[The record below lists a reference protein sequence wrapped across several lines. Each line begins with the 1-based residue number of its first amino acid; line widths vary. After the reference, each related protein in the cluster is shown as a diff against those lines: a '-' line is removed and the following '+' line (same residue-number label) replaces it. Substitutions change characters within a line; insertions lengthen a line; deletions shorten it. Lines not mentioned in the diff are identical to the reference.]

1 LQRARRE
8 NDVRNRIFFKLMAA
22 FLVVII
28 AAAVTFDV
36 TIGGAWEASL
46 RREIQRNLTQ
56 KTELIAHRV
65 ETDRSGQSLSNIAAQ
80 EGQAAGARVTVID
93 SAGKVLADS
102 EVDSGEMESTG
113 SRPEFKAAL
122 SGKVGSSERHSAT
135 IGTPFLYVAV
145 PISGGAVRL
154 AYPLSDVEAVSAQVR
169 RSLASASA
177 LAFLIALLVAMFAS
191 RWSARR
197 LERIVEVAAR
207 IAEGDLQARIHET
220 SQDEIGRVASAI
232 DKTARRV
239 EHSFAALQSSQRQLE
254 TLLNSMQDAV
264 IAVSADGLV
273 QWANRPMNRLIPHGT
288 RLQQPVVETIRDPDF
303 LATVKEAT
311 ASRDVKT
318 ARATSIVPGR
328 AFDVTAAP
336 LPDGGAVTV
345 LRDLTETE
353 RVEKT
358 RRDFIANVSHELR
371 TPLTSIHGYAETLLD
386 STPENGA
393 PTREFLEIIRKNSSR
408 MSRLTEDLLTL
419 ARVESGE
426 TRFDAESVPPLELLH
441 DAEENFREIARNHGI
456 ELHIQD
462 SVAIESG
469 GNGSPE
475 GAGSEFRNRALL
487 SRTSE
492 GRSSLNHTSQSQ
504 FSLNHAFV
512 AHDSPI
518 QNLPRVLADREALH
532 QVFSNLIDNAMK
544 YGASGGRIVLGARAV
559 PHAVEFFVQDFG
571 AGIPSEHLPRLFERF
586 YRVDKARSRESG
598 GTGLGLAIAKHIML
612 AHGGSIRAES
622 ELGHGSTFL
631 FRLPIA

>member
-1 LQRARRE
+1 
-8 NDVRNRIFFKLMAA
+8 VRNRIFFKLMAA

-28 AAAVTFDV
+28 AAAVTFDIM
-36 TIGGAWEASL
+36 IGGAWEASL
-46 RREIQRNLTQ
+46 RREIQRDLTQ

-65 ETDRSGQSLSNIAAQ
+65 ETDRSGQSLSDIAAQ

-102 EVDSGEMESTG
+102 ETASGEMEYTG

-122 SGKVGSSERHSAT
+122 SGKIGSSERRSAT
-135 IGTPFLYVAV
+135 VGTPFLYIAI

-177 LAFLIALLVAMFAS
+177 LAFVIALLVAAFAS
-191 RWSARR
+191 QWSARR

-220 SQDEIGRVASAI
+220 SQDEIGRVAGAI

-239 EHSFAALQSSQRQLE
+239 EHSFAAVQSSQRQLE

-273 QWANRPMNRLIPHGT
+273 QWANRPMNRLVPRGT

-318 ARATSIVPGR
+318 ARATSIVAGR

-336 LPDGGAVTV
+336 LPDGGAVAV

-371 TPLTSIHGYAETLLD
+371 TPLTSIQGYAETLLD

-426 TRFDAESVPPLELLH
+426 TRFDAESVPPAELLH

-456 ELHIQD
+456 ELKIQE
-462 SVAIESG
+462 SVAEG
-469 GNGSPE
+469 ANGSSD
-475 GAGSEFRNRALL
+475 A
-487 SRTSE
+487 
-492 GRSSLNHTSQSQ
+492 SS
-504 FSLNHAFV
+504 HASPN
-512 AHDSPI
+512 HDSQI
-518 QNLPRVLADREALH
+518 QNLPRVLADREAIH

-559 PHAVEFFVQDFG
+559 PHAVEFFVRDFG

-622 ELGHGSTFL
+622 ELAHGATFL